1 MDKQPPICAC
11 ISDYEAL
18 ARERCSE
25 LAWEYIA
32 GGAGDEV
39 TLKWNS
45 EAFHRIRLKP
55 QVLCD
60 VSSINTRIGLFGQEL
75 QYPLLLA
82 PTAYHKLV
90 HPEGELATARGAE
103 AANAIYCVSSL
114 STTSVEEIAGQ
125 TSATLWFQ
133 LYVQKDRGFTREL
146 VARAQTARCKAICLT
161 VDTPILGIR
170 HRETR
175 VRFALP
181 DEMDRP
187 HVPANMARHRPAENT
202 IYSDILDPTLTWKDV
217 GWLRSITDLPILL
230 KGIINPDD
238 AARAVG
244 EGADG
249 IIVSNHGAR
258 NLDTVPASIEALPR
272 VTDVVAGQLPV
283 LFDGGIRR
291 GTDILKALA
300 LGAKAVLIGR
310 PCLYGL
316 ATNGAE
322 GVTAVI
328 NMLRREFE
336 MAMALSGRTT
346 IAAIDRSVLW
356 D

>member
-1 MDKQPPICAC
+1 MTTPICAC
-11 ISDYEAL
+11 VSDYETL
-18 ARERCSE
+18 ARDRCSE

-32 GGAGDEV
+32 GGAGDEL
-39 TLKWNS
+39 TLRWNT
-45 EAFHRIRLKP
+45 EAFQKIRLKP

-60 VSSINTRIGLFGQEL
+60 VSSIDTRINLLGQEL
-75 QYPLLLA
+75 KHPLLLA

-103 AANAIYCVSSL
+103 RANAIYCVSSL
-114 STTSVEEIAGQ
+114 STTSVEEIASQ
-125 TSATLWFQ
+125 TSAVLWFQ

-146 VARAQTARCKAICLT
+146 VGRAKAARCKAICLT

-175 VRFALP
+175 VQFALP
-181 DEMDRP
+181 EGMDRP
-187 HVPANMARHRPAENT
+187 HVPANMLRHRPAADT
-202 IYSDILDPTLTWKDV
+202 IYSEITDPSLTWKDV
-217 GWLRSITDLPILL
+217 AWLRSITDLPVLL

-238 AARAVG
+238 AKRAVA
-244 EGADG
+244 EGAHG
-249 IIVSNHGAR
+249 IVVSNHGAR
-258 NLDTVPASIEALPR
+258 NLDTVPPSIEALPLI
-272 VTDVVAGQLPV
+272 TEVVAGRIPV
-283 LFDGGIRR
+283 LVDGGIRR

-300 LGAKAVLIGR
+300 FGAKAILIGR

-316 ATNGAE
+316 ALNGAE

-336 MAMALSGRTT
+336 MAMALTGRTN